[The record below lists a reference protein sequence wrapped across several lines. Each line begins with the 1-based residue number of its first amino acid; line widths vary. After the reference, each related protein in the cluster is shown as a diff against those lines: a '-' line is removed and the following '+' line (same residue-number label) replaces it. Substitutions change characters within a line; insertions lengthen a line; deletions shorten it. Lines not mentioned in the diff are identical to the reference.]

1 MSPCWLFM
9 CEWLWTI
16 GLNFPDCNCSSVY
29 AIFNKLFRW
38 CPEEEEEPYWFL
50 ESIGQRA
57 SSLNIE
63 FSFPDNL
70 TLIMYYYM
78 YRTSLLATQL
88 QLGLC
93 ITDTFLIFTGVVSKR
108 QWIKLGVWPS
118 GPHQEGSPPT
128 LSPAVRS
135 GGTPASSKINDDTG
149 HESVGQVQGEKF
161 VRNPVW
167 G

>member
-1 MSPCWLFM
+1 
-9 CEWLWTI
+9 
-16 GLNFPDCNCSSVY
+16 
-29 AIFNKLFRW
+29 
-38 CPEEEEEPYWFL
+38 
-50 ESIGQRA
+50 
-57 SSLNIE
+57 
-63 FSFPDNL
+63 
-70 TLIMYYYM
+70 M

-93 ITDTFLIFTGVVSKR
+93 ITDTFLIYTGVVSKR

-135 GGTPASSKINDDTG
+135 GGSCKINDDTG

-161 VRNPVW
+161 VRNPDW